1 MNMKQKSNKLKST
14 PRKKTAT
21 ADTVQT
27 EHDAC
32 SCGCGKRVEQTTES
46 QPLQVLAKYGKGRYA
61 KRKARAELFK
71 MGVKVSLKDFQ

>member
-1 MNMKQKSNKLKST
+1 MNMKQKPNKLKST

-27 EHDAC
+27 E
-32 SCGCGKRVEQTTES
+32 VVQTTES

-71 MGVKVSLKDFQ
+71 MGVKISLKDFQ